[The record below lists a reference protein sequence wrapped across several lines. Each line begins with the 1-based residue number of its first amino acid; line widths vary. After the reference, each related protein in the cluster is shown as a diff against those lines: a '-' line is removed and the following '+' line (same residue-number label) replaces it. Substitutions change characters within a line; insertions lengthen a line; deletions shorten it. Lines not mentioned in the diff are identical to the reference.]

1 MRVDIE
7 SLEEFNLLARDGAQE
22 ASDALSTMTGT
33 DAAIDITKIT
43 VVNKRDLVA
52 DLRNGSY
59 ECVQFEIEGELS
71 GTVLF
76 SFAPESVDALTD
88 SLVPASADD
97 ALVRNSLEELGNIM
111 AGGFLTGWG
120 DHMGTGLDM
129 SPPTYIE
136 HPDADAL
143 EFGSTGPETDSVLV
157 FQSAIAWD
165 QQVADIDVYLSPDQ
179 GSLERVI
186 GDDADEGSDTTMLA
200 LDKLSVFSDLT
211 REGTETAAQ
220 RVTTMAD
227 METVADIA
235 GVSFTPIDDITGH
248 LEGTF
253 VGTTVEFG
261 GTPSG
266 FLVILFDEVSATNIA
281 DAMLPTGGD
290 NDEFTD
296 MHRSAIQELGNI
308 MTSGFIDGW
317 ANVLQTS
324 VEHSPPEFVDD
335 VEMAL
340 LEIVTEQLGPFQT
353 HGFVI
358 KSTMRTD
365 DIDFRCEILAIPN
378 EEELSTALDE
388 LLVERASET
397 GADPERLF

>member
-1 MRVDIE
+1 MRVDID

-22 ASDALSTMTGT
+22 ASDALSAMTGT

-43 VVNKRDLVA
+43 VVNRDDLVSE
-52 DLRNGSY
+52 LQYGSY
-59 ECVQFEIEGELS
+59 ECVQFDVEGELS

-76 SFAPESVDALTD
+76 SFGPGSVDALAD

-97 ALVRNSLEELGNIM
+97 ALARNSLEELGNVM

-120 DHMGTGLDM
+120 DHLGTGLDM
-129 SPPTYIE
+129 SPPTYVE
-136 HPDADAL
+136 HPDAETLD
-143 EFGSTGPETDSVLV
+143 FGSTGPETDSVLV
-157 FQSAIAWD
+157 FQSAITWD

-179 GSLERVI
+179 GSLERVVGESAGAS
-186 GDDADEGSDTTMLA
+186 GDSTLLA

-211 REGTETAAQ
+211 REGTETAAR
-220 RVTTMAD
+220 RVTTMAGT
-227 METVADIA
+227 ETVADVA
-235 GVSFTPIDDITGH
+235 GISFTPIDDIAGH
-248 LEGTF
+248 LDGPF
-253 VGTTVEFG
+253 VGTTVEFS

-266 FLVILFDEVSATNIA
+266 FLVILFDEASAKNIA
-281 DAMLPTGGD
+281 DAMLPTDEGTE
-290 NDEFTD
+290 EFTD
-296 MHRSAIQELGNI
+296 MHRSAIQELGNV

-324 VEHSPPEFVDD
+324 VDHTPPEFVDD

-340 LEIVTEQLGPFQT
+340 LELVTEQLGPFQT

-358 KSTMRTD
+358 ESTMRTD

-397 GADPERLF
+397 TADPNGLF